1 MSHVSCL
8 PVNRSSLPVPYWEMC
23 SACVLDSFSMA
34 AVMAVMPPGLRIDS
48 VEKLV
53 WAPVPFQSPLT
64 GLGVN
69 VHTMP

>member
-1 MSHVSCL
+1 
-8 PVNRSSLPVPYWEMC
+8 
-23 SACVLDSFSMA
+23 MA